1 MRFREIN
8 ELSGGAGSS
17 DPYRNQDMSYG
28 QVAVARELEAKGYS
42 TANAIREAKTQYD
55 RTGNRVRVDYGTHDP
70 QSTARWLRAMGI
82 DPVQLG
88 KDVRGEK

>member
-8 ELSGGAGSS
+8 ELRGGAGNS

-42 TANAIREAKTQYD
+42 VREAISEAKSQYD
-55 RTGNRVRVDYGTHDP
+55 RTGNKVRVDYSTHDP
-70 QSTARWLRAMGI
+70 QSTTRWLEALGI

-88 KDVRGEK
+88 KEVRGEK

>member
-1 MRFREIN
+1 MGFCEIN
-8 ELSGGAGSS
+8 ELHGGGADNG

-42 TANAIREAKTQYD
+42 VANAIREAKTYD
-55 RTGNRVRVDYGTHDP
+55 RTGNRVPVTHDP
-70 QSTARWLRAMGI
+70 KTTAAWFKALGI

-88 KDVRGEK
+88 KSVRGEK